1 MKTIAI
7 IGSCDTKYREICYMR
22 ELIEAQGV
30 KALVIDVATGPDPSM
45 GYDIS
50 REEVAESAG
59 VSWQDMEPKSK
70 GEKISFMTEA
80 VAGYV
85 EKIYQERKI
94 DGIVS
99 AGGLQNTVMATA
111 AMQRLPIG
119 VPKVMATTVAS
130 GRKTFESIVA
140 DKDIVTIPSICDF
153 TGLNLVTRQII
164 ANACAAC
171 VGMVKNAGKP
181 LEKGKKIVV
190 GVTLMGITNVG
201 ACAAVDELERLGI
214 EAIGFHTT
222 GVGGA
227 IMEKMAEDGLING
240 ILDLTTHEI
249 TQEYFKGGFSYGE
262 DAKYRLVK
270 GVQKKVPLVI
280 SVGGLDF
287 IDFCV
292 GEFPERMDERVY
304 MMHNANTAHI
314 KLLPDEAEIT
324 TQRFVDRVNKIDYPV
339 KLLIPTD
346 GMRHNTRKGEELYY
360 HEVDEIILGKIKNI
374 TNPNV
379 EIITIPGNLDTKE
392 WGIQAAHHMIDELKE
407 RGVIGEEVSYK

>member
-1 MKTIAI
+1 
-7 IGSCDTKYREICYMR
+7 
-22 ELIEAQGV
+22 
-30 KALVIDVATGPDPSM
+30 
-45 GYDIS
+45 
-50 REEVAESAG
+50 
-59 VSWQDMEPKSK
+59 
-70 GEKISFMTEA
+70 
-80 VAGYV
+80 
-85 EKIYQERKI
+85 
-94 DGIVS
+94 
-99 AGGLQNTVMATA
+99 
-111 AMQRLPIG
+111 
-119 VPKVMATTVAS
+119 
-130 GRKTFESIVA
+130 
-140 DKDIVTIPSICDF
+140 
-153 TGLNLVTRQII
+153 
-164 ANACAAC
+164 
-171 VGMVKNAGKP
+171 
-181 LEKGKKIVV
+181 
-190 GVTLMGITNVG
+190 
-201 ACAAVDELERLGI
+201 
-214 EAIGFHTT
+214 
-222 GVGGA
+222 
-227 IMEKMAEDGLING
+227 MEKMAEDGLING

-360 HEVDEIILGKIKNI
+360 PEVDEIILRKIKNI

-407 RGVIGEEVSYK
+407 RGIIGEEVSYK

>member
-7 IGSCDTKYREICYMR
+7 IGSCDTKYREIS
-22 ELIEAQGV
+22 
-30 KALVIDVATGPDPSM
+30 DPSK
-45 GYDIS
+45 GYDVS

-85 EKIYQERKI
+85 EKIYQERKV

-171 VGMVKNAGKP
+171 VGMVKNG
-181 LEKGKKIVV
+181 
-190 GVTLMGITNVG
+190 
-201 ACAAVDELERLGI
+201 
-214 EAIGFHTT
+214 H
-222 GVGGA
+222 
-227 IMEKMAEDGLING
+227 
-240 ILDLTTHEI
+240 
-249 TQEYFKGGFSYGE
+249 YKGG
-262 DAKYRLVK
+262 
-270 GVQKKVPLVI
+270 
-280 SVGGLDF
+280 GL
-287 IDFCV
+287 C
-292 GEFPERMDERVY
+292 
-304 MMHNANTAHI
+304 
-314 KLLPDEAEIT
+314 
-324 TQRFVDRVNKIDYPV
+324 
-339 KLLIPTD
+339 
-346 GMRHNTRKGEELYY
+346 
-360 HEVDEIILGKIKNI
+360 
-374 TNPNV
+374 
-379 EIITIPGNLDTKE
+379 
-392 WGIQAAHHMIDELKE
+392 
-407 RGVIGEEVSYK
+407 SS